1 MALKK
6 LPKNKSDIRFLNVE
20 TMEVECTY
28 NQCFSKFI
36 EANAPTI
43 KTPEWNDY
51 KPIKHINY
59 FHQCNECNRTQKNND
74 DKRKSISDYESRIA
88 SGKSLELTED
98 EIRTTSRGLQDVLSK
113 VKDPYKK
120 SRIESVLSTLDTN
133 II

>member
-6 LPKNKSDIRFLNVE
+6 LPKNKADIRFLNVE

-28 NQCFSKFI
+28 NQCFAKFI